1 VRANLSILLARMVAR
16 GLKMR
21 ADFDDVVLLSLITA
35 YVSRIRTEPI
45 CERCVRE
52 LKELCHLTPA
62 PADVRFS

>member
-1 VRANLSILLARMVAR
+1 
-16 GLKMR
+16 MR